1 MQNFAILY
9 GYELRLQTT

>member
-9 GYELRLQTT
+9 KIGRQ